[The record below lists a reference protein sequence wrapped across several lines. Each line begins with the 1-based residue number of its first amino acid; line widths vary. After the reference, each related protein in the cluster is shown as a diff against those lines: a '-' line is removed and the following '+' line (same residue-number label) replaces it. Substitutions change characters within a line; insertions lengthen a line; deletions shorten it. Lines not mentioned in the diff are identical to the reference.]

1 MDAHN
6 VVPTT
11 KNQVDHNLWC
21 THQQCDVVSGG
32 SDTDGAESL
41 VLHIS
46 INIQCTGAIMCAVYF
61 VLYRVDYTLY
71 CTLYRAVGD
80 RIDNNFHSLQYQSW
94 PPYTAQ

>member
-1 MDAHN
+1 MLITLYLQPKIRLTITYGVHI
-6 VVPTT
+6 
-11 KNQVDHNLWC
+11 
-21 THQQCDVVSGG
+21 SGG
-32 SDTDGAESL
+32 SDTNGAESL